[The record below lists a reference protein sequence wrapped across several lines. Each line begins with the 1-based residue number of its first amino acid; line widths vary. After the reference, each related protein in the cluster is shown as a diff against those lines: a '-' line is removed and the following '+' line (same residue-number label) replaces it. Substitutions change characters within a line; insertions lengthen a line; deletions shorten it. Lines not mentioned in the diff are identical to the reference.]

1 MKGKILAGVLAL
13 MTALTIAGCG
23 SVEDDNGSISEAD
36 ADSSVVDSSSD
47 SGDDSAAEESVPDGG
62 SLPDDASSQVLELTI
77 NSYTGEQVP
86 ELVSVVKQTLEA
98 AAGEY
103 SDFEGFFDPD
113 ILIEAQL
120 RSYVND
126 EEQLK
131 ELKKMPFISSDPK
144 NPARQKATPA
154 SKLYKEMMQ
163 QYNNSLR
170 LLFRLSGDMG
180 EVEEDSPLRK
190 WIKERKES

>member
-1 MKGKILAGVLAL
+1 MSRKSELLDIVKKAGDGD
-13 MTALTIAGCG
+13 IKAG
-23 SVEDDNGSISEAD
+23 
-36 ADSSVVDSSSD
+36 
-47 SGDDSAAEESVPDGG
+47 
-62 SLPDDASSQVLELTI
+62 Q
-77 NSYTGEQVP
+77 
-86 ELVSVVKQTLEA
+86 
-98 AAGEY
+98 
-103 SDFEGFFDPD
+103 
-113 ILIEAQL
+113 LIDEI
-120 RSYVND
+120 VFI

-180 EVEEDSPLRK
+180 EVEEESPLRK
-190 WIKERKES
+190 WIKERKKS

>member
-1 MKGKILAGVLAL
+1 MSRRSELLDIVKKAGDGD
-13 MTALTIAGCG
+13 IKAG
-23 SVEDDNGSISEAD
+23 
-36 ADSSVVDSSSD
+36 
-47 SGDDSAAEESVPDGG
+47 
-62 SLPDDASSQVLELTI
+62 Q
-77 NSYTGEQVP
+77 
-86 ELVSVVKQTLEA
+86 
-98 AAGEY
+98 
-103 SDFEGFFDPD
+103 
-113 ILIEAQL
+113 LIDEIIFI
-120 RSYVND
+120 

-180 EVEEDSPLRK
+180 EVEEESPLRQWSK
-190 WIKERKES
+190 KRMESDDN

>member
-1 MKGKILAGVLAL
+1 MSRKSELLDIVKKAGDGD
-13 MTALTIAGCG
+13 IKAG
-23 SVEDDNGSISEAD
+23 
-36 ADSSVVDSSSD
+36 
-47 SGDDSAAEESVPDGG
+47 
-62 SLPDDASSQVLELTI
+62 Q
-77 NSYTGEQVP
+77 
-86 ELVSVVKQTLEA
+86 
-98 AAGEY
+98 
-103 SDFEGFFDPD
+103 
-113 ILIEAQL
+113 LIDEI
-120 RSYVND
+120 VFI

-180 EVEEDSPLRK
+180 EVEEESPLRQWSK
-190 WIKERKES
+190 KRMESDDN